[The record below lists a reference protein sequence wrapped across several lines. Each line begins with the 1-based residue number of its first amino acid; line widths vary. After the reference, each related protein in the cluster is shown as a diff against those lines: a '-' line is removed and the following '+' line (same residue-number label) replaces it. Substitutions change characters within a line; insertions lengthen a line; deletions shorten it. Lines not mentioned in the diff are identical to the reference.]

1 MVVETSPSLGRGRRI
16 AAFVRRNRGNVL
28 SAGTRIATARLMS
41 RPWTRS
47 ILRSAMRSRDP
58 DRWAFATGCY
68 NSGTTIIARILAA
81 HPGISALPIEGVNLT
96 DAFPDLEAGGWQRMW
111 HRNDVIAAA
120 FSPDPAELARTAIRD
135 WSPWCAPGTTVMLEK
150 SIIHT
155 RWMPLLDRAFP
166 DARFIF
172 ILRNGLCACEGIL
185 RRARPSGRAATE
197 LGSDAYAPEEAAR
210 QWIASNAPLL
220 GDAPAPSRMLVVR
233 YEAFVAD
240 PVREL
245 RRILDHLDLD
255 ASVVG
260 MTTSGLVRMG
270 KLEFEVVDQNPASL
284 ARLATDTRE
293 RLETALSPAL
303 AALGYGGSGP

>member
-1 MVVETSPSLGRGRRI
+1 
-16 AAFVRRNRGNVL
+16 
-28 SAGTRIATARLMS
+28 
-41 RPWTRS
+41 
-47 ILRSAMRSRDP
+47 MRSRDP